1 MRKGKHLKN
10 NYIPPSNCKNS
21 TMSSYPLWYGG
32 ILKKINSN
40 GGDLVL
46 LKGILGTRYN
56 IAEYNQGVKKD
67 IEISGIKNN
76 HCLDIIDIK
85 EKYNGEINILKD
97 SITLLRF
104 RYERKKTEIV
114 R

>member
-1 MRKGKHLKN
+1 
-10 NYIPPSNCKNS
+10 
-21 TMSSYPLWYGG
+21 MSSYPLWYGG

-40 GGDLVL
+40 GGVLVL
-46 LKGILGTRYN
+46 FIGILGTGFKVG
-56 IAEYNQGVKKD
+56 EYYQGVKKD